1 MNKPLSTMTFVQLR
15 HFLSVAETGS
25 FTRSAKALSITQ
37 PALSRSIHALEG
49 GFQRALFD
57 RVGRRS
63 ELTHFGRDMLE
74 RVRHLVCDADDL
86 VAAAR
91 GQGSNTLRVGLGAG
105 PGALLA
111 TPLLERMAYLDAP
124 VRIDILRG
132 DTDRL
137 LQALRQRALDAVV
150 VEFRAVTPSVD
161 LRIEPLVEMRGAF
174 MCRRG
179 HPLARKRGPLSFQ
192 DLLAYPLTSTSLGRD
207 VMRAMVDAYG
217 PEAHPDQC
225 VTLRCSEISNLVE
238 LTRNTDAVLLAVRA
252 VAPDLVALPVHPP
265 LSAARFGLVT
275 LAGRSE
281 APTLPLLREVIAERM
296 RSDEK
301 ALPRRSRTA
310 A

>member
-1 MNKPLSTMTFVQLR
+1 MTFVQLR

-37 PALSRSIHALEG
+37 PALSRSIHALEEVLG
-49 GFQRALFD
+49 RALFD

-63 ELTHFGRDMLE
+63 ELSHFGREMLE
-74 RVRHLVCDADDL
+74 RARHLVGDAQEL
-86 VAAAR
+86 VASAR
-91 GQGSNTLRVGLGAG
+91 GGGGAHLRVGLGAG

-111 TPLLERMAYLDAP
+111 TPLLQRMAYRGAP

-137 LQALRQRALDAVV
+137 VQALRQRTLDAAV
-150 VEFRAVTPSVD
+150 VEFRTVTPSID
-161 LRIEPLVEMRGAF
+161 LRVEPLVEMGGAF

-179 HPLARKRGPLSFQ
+179 HPLARKRGPMTFQ
-192 DLLAYPLTSTSLGRD
+192 SLKDYPLASTGLGRD
-207 VMRAMVDAYG
+207 VVRAMVDAYG

-225 VTLRCSEISNLVE
+225 VTLRCSELSNLVE
-238 LTRNTDAVLLAVRA
+238 LARDSDAILLAVRA

-265 LSAARFGLVT
+265 LGRARFGLVT

-281 APTLPLLREVIAERM
+281 APALPLLREVIAERM
-296 RSDEK
+296 PAEP
-301 ALPRRSRTA
+301 L
-310 A
+310 